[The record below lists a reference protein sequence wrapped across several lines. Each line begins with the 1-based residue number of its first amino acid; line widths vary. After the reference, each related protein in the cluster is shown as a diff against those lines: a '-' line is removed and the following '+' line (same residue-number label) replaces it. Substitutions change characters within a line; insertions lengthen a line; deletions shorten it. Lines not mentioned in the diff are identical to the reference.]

1 MDVHT
6 GHDGAAR
13 LGFFPNRVNR
23 MNATQVQWT
32 LPRVALAALLLS
44 LLSGCSTLR
53 LVYNQADH
61 ILAWM
66 ANDYFDLDSHQ
77 RQELHA
83 RIDPLLKWHRQEALP
98 DYVRFLSEIKKRGE
112 HPFTR
117 DDAMWM
123 VDGVKARFRVIATK
137 GTPDAVELLSSLTPD
152 NIQALEKQ
160 FAKVNQKF
168 VREYQLGGSR
178 EQQRRAR
185 TERTIKRIKDWTGPL
200 THAQEERIAA
210 LYERVPYTESIRHQD
225 RQRRQREFLALL
237 KQRQNK
243 ADFARALGPWLAD
256 WEKGRPPEVAAA
268 LNDSYEKRVAFYL
281 EVERL
286 LSAQQ
291 RAHVLHKIQDYID
304 DLNALVARRVA
315 SQKTE

>member
-1 MDVHT
+1 MYVQT
-6 GHDGAAR
+6 GLNRAGR
-13 LGFFPNRVNR
+13 PCFFLSRVNR
-23 MNATQVQWT
+23 TNATPVPWT
-32 LPRVALAALLLS
+32 LPRVAFATLLLS
-44 LLSGCSTLR
+44 LVAGCSALR
-53 LVYNQADH
+53 LAYNQADH
-61 ILAWM
+61 ILTWIAH
-66 ANDYFDLDSHQ
+66 DYFDLDHHQ
-77 RQELHA
+77 RQEFHA

-117 DDAMWM
+117 EDAIWM
-123 VDGVKARFRVIATK
+123 VDGVKARFRAIATK
-137 GTPDAVELLSSLTPD
+137 GTPDAVEMLSSLTPD

-168 VREYQLGGSR
+168 VREYQLGGNR

-185 TERTIKRIKDWTGPL
+185 TERTIKRIKEWAGPL

-210 LYERVPYTESIRHQD
+210 LYERVPYTESVRHQD
-225 RQRRQREFLALL
+225 RQRRQKEFLALL

-243 ADFARALGPWLAD
+243 AEFAKALAPWLAD
-256 WEKGRPPEVAAA
+256 WEKGRPPEIAAA

-286 LSAQQ
+286 LTREQ

-315 SQKTE
+315 SP